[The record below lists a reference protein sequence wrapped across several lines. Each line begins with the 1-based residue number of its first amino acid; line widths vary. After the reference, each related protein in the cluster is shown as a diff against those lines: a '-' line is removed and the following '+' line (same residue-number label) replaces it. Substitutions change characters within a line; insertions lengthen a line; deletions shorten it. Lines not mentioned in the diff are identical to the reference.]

1 MKIKRVLAIHDL
13 CSFGRCSLTAAVPVL
28 SAMGHQVCPFP
39 TALYSNNLTYG
50 KFVNRDL
57 TDLMASYREQWKAL
71 GLSFDAV
78 YSGFLAGPD
87 QVAQVIAAIDQFAGE
102 DRIAVVDPAMGDDGK
117 LYPVFDDS
125 MVEAMKK
132 LVAHATLITP
142 NYTEACLL
150 TDTPWKEEA
159 PTEDELEALC
169 DKLLALGPKQ
179 VVITSVPCDEEHL
192 KIVSSEPNQLFPE
205 AYEVKRLPF
214 ATCGTGDVF
223 TSTLLGYV
231 LNGRDL
237 NRCVQEA
244 ADYVSYV
251 IDTTIKAGTD
261 PKEGVVLE
269 GCLWKLLFPQS
280 KNCTT
285 CMA

>member
-1 MKIKRVLAIHDL
+1 M
-13 CSFGRCSLTAAVPVL
+13 
-28 SAMGHQVCPFP
+28 
-39 TALYSNNLTYG
+39 
-50 KFVNRDL
+50 
-57 TDLMASYREQWKAL
+57 
-71 GLSFDAV
+71 
-78 YSGFLAGPD
+78 
-87 QVAQVIAAIDQFAGE
+87 
-102 DRIAVVDPAMGDDGK
+102 
-117 LYPVFDDS
+117 
-125 MVEAMKK
+125 
-132 LVAHATLITP
+132 
-142 NYTEACLL
+142 
-150 TDTPWKEEA
+150 
-159 PTEDELEALC
+159 
-169 DKLLALGPKQ
+169 
-179 VVITSVPCDEEHL
+179 VITSVPCDEEHL